1 MTLKELI
8 MKYDFD
14 SIMPGLEKRDDQING
29 RFAGYKEAFDILR
42 LMEPDN
48 NFHPED
54 TPHIEIGWQ
63 DSILEDGER
72 WIDVYG
78 ASCKWENVLA
88 KDIKVANDLD
98 LTETEVLAR
107 ILWEMTFYG
116 FTPKQ
121 REEVFA
127 GWEPRKEP
135 YNQYEKALWTLQLRI
150 YKNEVRKKDRW
161 YDESGKG
168 CYNMDYMKSMFNKP
182 RLNRAKRKRKYR
194 QELREEYLKRM
205 TKHDYLIRQLT
216 KDSSLEHDDVD
227 FLMNIENVHKVNFQS
242 HIVNLEERIPY
253 LQQLITDYYN
263 WNWVDGTDMIC
274 LLRTSITAPLTDQE
288 KECIKEF
295 FSNYSHL
302 RLQCAEGTDEQLGND
317 VSLTVIVAK

>member
-14 SIMPGLEKRDDQING
+14 SIIPGLEKRDDQING
-29 RFAGYKEAFDILR
+29 RFASYKEAFDILR
-42 LMEPDN
+42 MMEPDSK
-48 NFHPED
+48 FHLED

-116 FTPKQ
+116 FTPRR
-121 REEVFA
+121 REARMEE
-127 GWEPRKEP
+127 WLPRKEP
-135 YNQYEKALWTLQLRI
+135 HNQYEKALWALQLRM

-161 YDESGKG
+161 FDESGKG
-168 CYNMDYMKSMFNKP
+168 CYNMDYMKSMFRKP
-182 RLNRAKRKRKYR
+182 RSNRAKRKRKYR
-194 QELREEYLKRM
+194 
-205 TKHDYLIRQLT
+205 
-216 KDSSLEHDDVD
+216 
-227 FLMNIENVHKVNFQS
+227 
-242 HIVNLEERIPY
+242 EERTPY
-253 LQQLITDYYN
+253 LLQLITDYYN
-263 WNWVDGTDMIC
+263 WDWVDGTEMIC
-274 LLRTSITAPLTDQE
+274 LLRTSTGALLTDQE
-288 KECIKEF
+288 KERIKEF
-295 FSNYSHL
+295 FSNFSHL
-302 RLQCAEGTDEQLGND
+302 RLHHAEGIDEELGND

>member
-8 MKYDFD
+8 MKYNFD
-14 SIMPGLEKRDDQING
+14 SIKPELEKRDDKING

-42 LMEPDN
+42 MMEPDN
-48 NFHPED
+48 EFHPED

-63 DSILEDGER
+63 DSILDDGER

-78 ASCKWENVLA
+78 ASCKWENALA
-88 KDIKVANDLD
+88 KEIKIANDLD
-98 LTETEVLAR
+98 LTETEVLAH
-107 ILWEMTFYG
+107 ILWEMTFFG

-135 YNQYEKALWTLQLRI
+135 HNQYEKALWALQLHM

-161 YDESGKG
+161 FDESGKG

-182 RLNRAKRKRKYR
+182 RFNRAKRKRKYR
-194 QELREEYLKRM
+194 QELREEYLERM
-205 TKHDYLIRQLT
+205 AKHDYLIQQLT
-216 KDSSLEHDDVD
+216 KDSSLKRQDVD
-227 FLMNIENVHKVNFQS
+227 FLMNVENVHKVNFQS
-242 HIVNLEERIPY
+242 HIVNREERMPY
-253 LQQLITDYYN
+253 LIQLITNYYN
-263 WNWVDGTDMIC
+263 WDWADGTDIIC
-274 LLRTSITAPLTDQE
+274 LLRTSITDLLTDQE
-288 KECIKEF
+288 KELIKEF

-302 RLQCAEGTDEQLGND
+302 RLQCAEGIDEELGND
-317 VSLTVIVAK
+317 VSLTVIVAR

>member
-1 MTLKELI
+1 MTLKVLI

-14 SIMPGLEKRDDQING
+14 SITPELTKRDDQING

-42 LMEPDN
+42 QMEPDN
-48 NFHPED
+48 DFHPED

-63 DSILEDGER
+63 NSILEDGER

-161 YDESGKG
+161 FDESGKG

-182 RLNRAKRKRKYR
+182 RMNRAKRKRKYR
-194 QELREEYLKRM
+194 QELREGYLERM
-205 TKHDYLIRQLT
+205 AKHDYLIQQLT
-216 KDSSLEHDDVD
+216 KDSSLKRQDVD
-227 FLMNIENVHKVNFQS
+227 FLMNVENVHKVNLQS
-242 HIVNLEERIPY
+242 HIVNREERIPY
-253 LQQLITDYYN
+253 LKLITDYYN
-263 WNWVDGTDMIC
+263 WSWVDGTDMIW

-288 KECIKEF
+288 KERIKEF
-295 FSNYSHL
+295 FSIFSHL
-302 RLQCAEGTDEQLGND
+302 RLHHAEGLDEELGND

>member
-8 MKYDFD
+8 MKYNFD
-14 SIMPGLEKRDDQING
+14 SIKPELEKRDDKING

-42 LMEPDN
+42 MMEPDN
-48 NFHPED
+48 EFHPED

-63 DSILEDGER
+63 DSILDDGER

-88 KDIKVANDLD
+88 KDIKVATDLD
-98 LTETEVLAR
+98 LTETEVLAH
-107 ILWEMTFYG
+107 ILWEMTFFG

-135 YNQYEKALWTLQLRI
+135 HNQYEKALWALQLHM

-161 YDESGKG
+161 FDESGKG

-182 RLNRAKRKRKYR
+182 RFNRAKRKRKYR
-194 QELREEYLKRM
+194 QELREEYLERM
-205 TKHDYLIRQLT
+205 AKHDYLIQQLT
-216 KDSSLEHDDVD
+216 KDSSLKRQDVD
-227 FLMNIENVHKVNFQS
+227 FLMNVENVHKVNFQS
-242 HIVNLEERIPY
+242 HIVNREERMPY
-253 LQQLITDYYN
+253 LIQLITNYYN
-263 WNWVDGTDMIC
+263 WDWADGTDIIC
-274 LLRTSITAPLTDQE
+274 LLRTSITDLLTDQE
-288 KECIKEF
+288 KELIKEF

-302 RLQCAEGTDEQLGND
+302 RLQYAKGTDEKLGKD

>member
-14 SIMPGLEKRDDQING
+14 SIMPELEKRDDQING

-42 LMEPDN
+42 MMEPDN
-48 NFHPED
+48 KFHPED
-54 TPHIEIGWQ
+54 TSHIEIGWQ
-63 DSILEDGER
+63 DSILDDGER
-72 WIDVYG
+72 WIDVDG

-88 KDIKVANDLD
+88 KEIKVAHDLD

-116 FTPKQ
+116 FTP
-121 REEVFA
+121 RRIEAHMEE
-127 GWEPRKEP
+127 WLPRKEP
-135 YNQYEKALWTLQLRI
+135 HNLHEKALWALQLRM

-161 YDESGKG
+161 FDESGKG

-194 QELREEYLKRM
+194 QELREEYLERM
-205 TKHDYLIRQLT
+205 AKHDYLIQQLT
-216 KDSSLEHDDVD
+216 KNSSLKRQDVD
-227 FLMNIENVHKVNFQS
+227 FLMDAEHVNIVQFHS
-242 HIVNLEERIPY
+242 HIVNREERIPY
-253 LQQLITDYYN
+253 LMQLITDYYN
-263 WNWVDGTDMIC
+263 WEWVDGTDMIC
-274 LLRTSITAPLTDQE
+274 LLRTSITAPLTGQE
-288 KECIKEF
+288 KERFKKF
-295 FSNYSHL
+295 FSNFSHL
-302 RLQCAEGTDEQLGND
+302 RLHHAEGIDEELGND

>member
-1 MTLKELI
+1 MTLKVLI

-42 LMEPDN
+42 QMEPDSK
-48 NFHPED
+48 FHPED

-78 ASCKWENVLA
+78 ASCKWENALA
-88 KDIKVANDLD
+88 KEIKVANDLN

-127 GWEPRKEP
+127 GWEPCKEP
-135 YNQYEKALWTLQLRI
+135 HNQYEKALWALQLRM

-161 YDESGKG
+161 FDESGKG

-182 RLNRAKRKRKYR
+182 RMNRAKRKRKYR
-194 QELREEYLKRM
+194 QELREEYLERM
-205 TKHDYLIRQLT
+205 AKHDYLIQQLT
-216 KDSSLEHDDVD
+216 KDSSLKRQDVD
-227 FLMNIENVHKVNFQS
+227 LLMNVENVHKVNFQS
-242 HIVNLEERIPY
+242 HIVNREERIPY
-253 LQQLITDYYN
+253 LMQLITDYYN
-263 WNWVDGTDMIC
+263 WSWVDGTDMIW

-288 KECIKEF
+288 KERIKEF
-295 FSNYSHL
+295 FSIFSHL
-302 RLQCAEGTDEQLGND
+302 RLHHAEGLDEELGND

>member
-14 SIMPGLEKRDDQING
+14 SIMPGLEMRDDQING

-48 NFHPED
+48 EFHPED
-54 TPHIEIGWQ
+54 TPHIEIRWQ
-63 DSILEDGER
+63 DSILDDGER

-135 YNQYEKALWTLQLRI
+135 HNQYEKALWALQLRM

-161 YDESGKG
+161 FDESGKG

-182 RLNRAKRKRKYR
+182 CLNRAKRKRKYR
-194 QELREEYLKRM
+194 QELREEHLERM
-205 TKHDYLIRQLT
+205 AKHDNLIQQLT
-216 KDSSLEHDDVD
+216 KDSSLKRQNVD
-227 FLMNIENVHKVNFQS
+227 FLMNVENVHKVNFQS
-242 HIVNLEERIPY
+242 HIVNREERIPY
-253 LQQLITDYYN
+253 LIQLITDYYN
-263 WNWVDGTDMIC
+263 WDWVDGTDMIC

-288 KECIKEF
+288 KERISKF
-295 FSNYSHL
+295 FSNFSHL
-302 RLQCAEGTDEQLGND
+302 GLHHAEGTDEELGND

>member
-14 SIMPGLEKRDDQING
+14 SIIPGLEKRDDQING
-29 RFAGYKEAFDILR
+29 RFASYKEAFDILR
-42 LMEPDN
+42 MMEPDSK
-48 NFHPED
+48 FHPED

-116 FTPKQ
+116 FTPRR
-121 REEVFA
+121 REARMEE
-127 GWEPRKEP
+127 WLPRKEP
-135 YNQYEKALWTLQLRI
+135 HNQYEKALWALQLRM

-161 YDESGKG
+161 FDESGKG

-182 RLNRAKRKRKYR
+182 RMNRAKRKRKYR
-194 QELREEYLKRM
+194 QELREEYLERM
-205 TKHDYLIRQLT
+205 AKHDYLIQQLT
-216 KDSSLEHDDVD
+216 KNSSLERDNVD
-227 FLMNIENVHKVNFQS
+227 FLMNVENVRVVNFQS
-242 HIVNLEERIPY
+242 HIVNREERTPY
-253 LQQLITDYYN
+253 LLQLITDYYN
-263 WNWVDGTDMIC
+263 WDWVDGTEMIC
-274 LLRTSITAPLTDQE
+274 LLRTSTGALLTDQE
-288 KECIKEF
+288 KERIKEF
-295 FSNYSHL
+295 FSNFSHL
-302 RLQCAEGTDEQLGND
+302 RLHHAEGIDEELGND